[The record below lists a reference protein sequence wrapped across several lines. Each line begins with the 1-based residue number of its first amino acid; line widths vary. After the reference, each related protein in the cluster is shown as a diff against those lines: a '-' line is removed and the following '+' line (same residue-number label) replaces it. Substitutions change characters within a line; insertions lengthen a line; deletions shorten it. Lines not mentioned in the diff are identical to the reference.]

1 MPVPDLCLLN
11 GHLLPVS
18 EARIDPLD
26 RGYLFGD
33 SLYEVIKVLRGAPL
47 HAAEHLA
54 RLRSGL
60 ARIGVPESP
69 RLEGGFDELLRASAL
84 GTGSIYIQVS
94 RGAGPRSHLP
104 PPGLE
109 PTLLMLPREHAFDP
123 MGSRRLTASSLADL
137 RWRHCDLKTNS
148 LLANVLAIRD
158 ARAAGTD
165 EVLFLGAEGEL
176 REGGH
181 TNVFVRRGDALET
194 HPLDGRIL
202 PGVTRA
208 KLIGLAAEASFAV
221 VERAPRLAERA
232 DWREAF
238 LCGTYTGIQPLVAL
252 DGEPVG
258 PGEPGP
264 WTLALAGALEA
275 LERRLAGG

>member
-1 MPVPDLCLLN
+1 MPVPDVCLLN
-11 GHLLPVS
+11 GRLLPAA

-47 HAAEHLA
+47 HAAEHFT
-54 RLRSGL
+54 RLGAGL
-60 ARIGVPESP
+60 ARIGIPEPPS
-69 RLEGGFDELLRASAL
+69 LEGGFLELLRASGL
-84 GTGSIYIQVS
+84 GTGSIYVQVS

-109 PTLLMLPREHAFDP
+109 PTLLMLPREHAFAA
-123 MGSRRLTASSLADL
+123 MGSERLTAQTLADP

-158 ARAAGTD
+158 ARAAGVD

-181 TNVFVRRGDALET
+181 TNVFVRHADLLES
-194 HPLDGRIL
+194 HPLDGRVL

-208 KLIGLAAEASFAV
+208 KLIELAADLGIPV

-232 DWREAF
+232 DWSEAF

-252 DGEPVG
+252 DGEGVG

-264 WTLALAGALEA
+264 WTLALAEALQA
-275 LERRLAGG
+275 LERSLGGG